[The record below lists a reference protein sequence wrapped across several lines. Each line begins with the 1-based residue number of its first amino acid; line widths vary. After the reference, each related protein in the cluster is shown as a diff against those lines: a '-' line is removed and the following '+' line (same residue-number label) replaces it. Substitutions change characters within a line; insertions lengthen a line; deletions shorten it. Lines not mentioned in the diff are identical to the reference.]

1 MTISDALSIL
11 GPAAPAWAVV
21 LPLAAGVAAFV
32 AGPRAGRWLVV
43 AGAALTLLA
52 VAAVAAQVTA
62 AGPLVHAVGGWA
74 APLGIELRAD
84 GWSALMLVMT
94 GVVGAAVTVYAL
106 AYFSPSGPHAD
117 AAQGF
122 WCLWPLLWG
131 GLNALFLSADVF
143 NLYVS
148 LEVMSLAA
156 VALVALGGGGS
167 VGAALRYLLVSIVGS
182 LSYLLGVAFLYGEYG
197 VLSVAGLAQAAHGT
211 PATWVA
217 AALMVVGLMLKTAL
231 YPLHF
236 WLPSAHASAPTPVS
250 AALSGLV
257 VKASFYV
264 LLRLW
269 LEVFPPGAAA
279 AQLVGALGALAVLA
293 GSAAALAA
301 ARLKLLVAYSTVAQ
315 LGYLFLAVPLVGVAA
330 ARGPALEG
338 AVMHMLAHACAKAA
352 LFMAAGNVLYLM
364 GRDEI
369 ADVARAARALPWSMA
384 AFGVGGA
391 SLIGLPPTGGFIA
404 KWLLLSAAIEA
415 NQWWWALVVVAG
427 GFLAAGYVFRVV
439 RQVFRQDAPAPQGGV
454 PRAMEWV
461 PAALALT
468 AFLLGFA
475 AAAPIALLRGAA
487 Q

>member
-1 MTISDALSIL
+1 MLDALIIP
-11 GPAAPAWAVV
+11 GPAAPAWAIV
-21 LPLAAGVAAFV
+21 LPLGAGVAAFV
-32 AGPRAGRWLVV
+32 AGRRAGPWLVV
-43 AGAALTLLA
+43 AGAALTLFA
-52 VAAVAAQVTA
+52 VAVVAAQVA
-62 AGPLVHAVGGWA
+62 AGGPLVHAVGGWA
-74 APLGIELRAD
+74 APLGIELHAD

-106 AYFSPSGPHAD
+106 AYFAPAGPHAD
-117 AAQGF
+117 SAPGF
-122 WCLWPLLWG
+122 WCLWPFLWG

-156 VALVALGGGGS
+156 VALVALGGGES

-182 LSYLLGVAFLYGEYG
+182 LAYLLGVAFLYGEYG
-197 VLSVAGLAQAAHGT
+197 VLSVAGLAQAAQPT

-217 AALMVVGLMLKTAL
+217 AALMVAGLMLKTAL

-236 WLPSAHASAPTPVS
+236 WLPAAHASAPTPVS

-269 LEVFPPGAAA
+269 LEVFPAAPGAAQVA
-279 AQLVGALGALAVLA
+279 GALGALAVLA

-330 ARGPALEG
+330 AQGAAFEG
-338 AVMHMLAHACAKAA
+338 TVMHMLSHACAKAA
-352 LFMAAGNVLYLM
+352 LFMAAGNVLYLL
-364 GRDEI
+364 GRDDI
-369 ADVARAARALPWSMA
+369 DDVTRAARAAPWSMA
-384 AFGVGGA
+384 AFGVAGA
-391 SLIGLPPTGGFIA
+391 SLIGLPPTGGFMA
-404 KWLLLSAAIEA
+404 KWLLLTAAIEA
-415 NQWWWALVVVAG
+415 GQWWWALVLVVG

-439 RQVFRQDAPAPQGGV
+439 RRVFRQDAPVPQRRV
-454 PRAMEWV
+454 PRLMEWV
-461 PAALALT
+461 PAMLALI
-468 AFLLGFA
+468 AFVLGIA
-475 AAAPIALLRGAA
+475 AGAPLALLRGVPS
-487 Q
+487 

>member
-1 MTISDALSIL
+1 MFDALIIP

-21 LPLAAGVAAFV
+21 FPLGAGVAAFV
-32 AGPRAGRWLVV
+32 AGPRAGPWLVV

-62 AGPLVHAVGGWA
+62 AGPLVHAIGGWA

-106 AYFSPSGPHAD
+106 AYFAPSGPHAD
-117 AAQGF
+117 SAQGF

-182 LSYLLGVAFLYGEYG
+182 LAYLLGVAFLYGEYG
-197 VLSVAGLAQAAHGT
+197 VLSVAGLAQAARGT

-250 AALSGLV
+250 AALSALV

-279 AQLVGALGALAVLA
+279 QLVGTLGALAVIA

-315 LGYLFLAVPLVGVAA
+315 IGYLFLAVPLVGIAA
-330 ARGPALEG
+330 ARGPAFEG
-338 AVMHMLAHACAKAA
+338 TVMHMLAHACAKAA

-384 AFGVGGA
+384 AFGLAGA

-404 KWLLLSAAIEA
+404 KWLLLTAAIEA
-415 NQWWWALVVVAG
+415 HQWWWALVVVVG

-439 RQVFRQDAPAPQGGV
+439 RQVFRQDAPAPQPGV
-454 PRAMEWV
+454 PRVMEWV

-475 AAAPIALLRGAA
+475 AGAPIALLRGVA